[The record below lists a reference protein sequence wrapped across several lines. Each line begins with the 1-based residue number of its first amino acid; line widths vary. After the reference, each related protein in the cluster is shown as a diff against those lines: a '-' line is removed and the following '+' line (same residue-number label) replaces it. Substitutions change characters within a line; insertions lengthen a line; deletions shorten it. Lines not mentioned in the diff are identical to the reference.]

1 MYDAPHTSQLC
12 ASPANLF
19 WDLYNFLI
27 GYIISECT
35 CESPIEH
42 VISEPIGLE
51 PTRNAPMSWDLYN
64 FLIGYIISECR
75 CESPI
80 GYVISEPIGLE
91 PTRNAP
97 MRSEPI
103 ESDET

>member
-35 CESPIEH
+35 CESPI
-42 VISEPIGLE
+42 
-51 PTRNAPMSWDLYN
+51 
-64 FLIGYIISECR
+64 
-75 CESPI
+75 

-103 ESDET
+103 ESDETKYTKIYIYY